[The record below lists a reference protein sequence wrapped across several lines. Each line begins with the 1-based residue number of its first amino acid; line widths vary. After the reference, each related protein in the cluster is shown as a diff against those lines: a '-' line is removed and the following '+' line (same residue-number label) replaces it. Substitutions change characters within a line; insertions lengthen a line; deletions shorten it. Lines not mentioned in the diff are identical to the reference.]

1 MPLDLVSEPLNQRV
15 IKEIR
20 AEMARQRISQMALA
34 AYLGRNQPYVSS
46 RLTAKTPLTLQ
57 EVEEFADAL
66 RVPVDRLVV
75 LDEAPASRR
84 RRAS

>member
-15 IKEIR
+15 TKEIR
-20 AEMARQRISQMALA
+20 AEMARQRISQMALG

-46 RLTAKTPLTLQ
+46 RLTGKTPLTLH
-57 EVEEFADAL
+57 EVEEFAEAL
-66 RVPVDRLVV
+66 RVPVDRLLI
-75 LDEAPASRR
+75 LDEAAMSRR

>member
-15 IKEIR
+15 TKEIR
-20 AEMARQRISQMALA
+20 AEMARQRISQTALA
-34 AYLGRNQPYVSS
+34 EYLGRNQTYVSY
-46 RLTAKTPLTLQ
+46 RLTGKTPLTLT

-66 RVPVDRLVV
+66 RVQVDRLLL
-75 LDEAPASRR
+75 LDEAPISRR